1 MEPITFL
8 IQLDYKTYIKASFLQ
23 YYLKWQIKGIY
34 ILFIYLLLVSL
45 FSSDKNIVSTI
56 LTFVIAIAFTVILYF
71 RVRNVYKSTPHAG
84 QEMFWKIDETGI
96 QIIGNSFSQHMGW
109 DNISN
114 ITYSKKWI
122 FIWYNKMQYS
132 FFPRDKVSESQ
143 LYEIIR
149 LTYSNRI
156 KLQ

>member
-1 MEPITFL
+1 
-8 IQLDYKTYIKASFLQ
+8 
-23 YYLKWQIKGIY
+23 
-34 ILFIYLLLVSL
+34 
-45 FSSDKNIVSTI
+45 
-56 LTFVIAIAFTVILYF
+56 
-71 RVRNVYKSTPHAG
+71 
-84 QEMFWKIDETGI
+84 MFWKIDETGI

-109 DNISN
+109 DNIIN